1 MQDSKNN
8 KTNKNSLPAD
18 NENIEEHL
26 AELVY
31 PANEDILNPSNTSGR
46 VDLDVD
52 NITRAGAGSGTPT
65 TNDVSLENLVSGEDE
80 DELGITP
87 GTEADVT
94 KEDLQSLGALDRDM
108 DMGEDEDLQ
117 NKGFP
122 LGLTGGDLDVPGE
135 ELDDAD
141 EEIGEEDE
149 ENNYYSLGG
158 DNKDTLEEDAS

>member
-1 MQDSKNN
+1 MQDPKGN
-8 KTNKNSLPAD
+8 KANRNELPAD

-31 PANEDILNPSNTSGR
+31 PANEDILNPSNSSGR

-52 NITRAGAGSGTPT
+52 NITRAGAGSGTVK
-65 TNDVSLENLVSGEDE
+65 TNEVSLENLVSEDDD

-94 KEDLQSLGALDRDM
+94 KEDLLSLGSIDRDM

-122 LGLTGGDLDVPGE
+122 LGLTGSDLDVPGE

-158 DNKDTLEEDAS
+158 DSKDSLEEDAS